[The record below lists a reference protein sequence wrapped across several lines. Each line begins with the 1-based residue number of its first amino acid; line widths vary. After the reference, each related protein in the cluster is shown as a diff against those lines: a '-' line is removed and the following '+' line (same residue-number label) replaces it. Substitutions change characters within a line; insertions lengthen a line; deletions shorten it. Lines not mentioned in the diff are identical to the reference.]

1 MTKRVN
7 ITTDTGADVGHV
19 TAAVSRRLK
28 EYRQQ
33 GRLSLDELSRRAGVS
48 KGMLVEIEKGAA
60 NPSIAILCKLAAA
73 LGVSV
78 ADIVDVASTPTVH
91 LIEPQAIPTLW
102 QGPLGG
108 SARLLAGTRGPD
120 MIELWHWQL
129 HPGEQ
134 FDSDGHPPGTVELFH
149 VEQGTL
155 QLQLG
160 ESELA
165 VTQGCSAVARTDL
178 PHAYRNAGDSVLRF
192 TMTVVEPHG

>member
-1 MTKRVN
+1 M
-7 ITTDTGADVGHV
+7 
-19 TAAVSRRLK
+19 
-28 EYRQQ
+28 
-33 GRLSLDELSRRAGVS
+33 
-48 KGMLVEIEKGAA
+48 
-60 NPSIAILCKLAAA
+60 
-73 LGVSV
+73 
-78 ADIVDVASTPTVH
+78 ASTPTLH

-102 QGPLGG
+102 QGPFGG

-129 HPGEQ
+129 YPGEQ

-160 ESELA
+160 AGELA

-192 TMTVVEPHG
+192 IMTVVEPHG